1 MTEFDLALDFLQTYV
16 REAAAAA
23 EEGESLDDGKEF
35 REFCGDLGVP
45 ATGQRLELVRDLASV
60 IKEWLMADDSEE
72 DDTTH
77 TIAAVSLLEGLERY
91 GWRMEFLSKDIA
103 A

>member
-1 MTEFDLALDFLQTYV
+1 MTEFDLALDFLQAYV
-16 REAAAAA
+16 RQAAAAA
-23 EEGESLDDGKEF
+23 EGGEPLDDGKEF
-35 REFCGDLGVP
+35 REFCNDLGVP

-60 IKEWLMADDSEE
+60 IKEWLIADETEE
-72 DDTTH
+72 DESTH

-91 GWRMEFLSKDIA
+91 GWRMDFLSREIA